1 MYGCKLVLKA
11 ELNDGVGHAKSIFRM
26 GAIINLVERITVFVK
41 SYYATYLKNIQ
52 SSQGSN
58 VA

>member
-1 MYGCKLVLKA
+1 MMVLDMPKVFF
-11 ELNDGVGHAKSIFRM
+11 EW
-26 GAIINLVERITVFVK
+26 GAIIDLVKRIIVFVK
-41 SYYATYLKNIQ
+41 SYYATYLKYIQ